1 MWSRDSTFA
10 KTALHSASRRRR
22 RLASSL
28 HKMYSRLGVLVIGGT
43 GLMGV
48 PTVTRLL
55 EAGSH
60 VVVMSRGNTQGQGTC
75 GRRPK
80 LPSGAETLVCDRTDE
95 EAFVAALCEP
105 SCPHIVVDFTAMEP
119 SHVESVYRAHER
131 VPLAH
136 YIFVSTNMV
145 YPGGVESMDVSATD
159 GRIAESAARRGQ
171 SEQAPCNYGGNKL
184 KCEARLVRYARSATP
199 LRSRL
204 RVRVRVRVRVGARVS
219 HP

>member
-1 MWSRDSTFA
+1 
-10 KTALHSASRRRR
+10 
-22 RLASSL
+22 
-28 HKMYSRLGVLVIGGT
+28 MYSRLGVLVIGGT

-60 VVVMSRGNTQGQGTC
+60 VVIMSRGNTQGQGTC
-75 GRRPK
+75 GCQPK

-105 SCPHIVVDFTAMEP
+105 SCPRIVVDFTAMEP

-145 YPGGVESMDVSATD
+145 YPGGVENMDVSATD
-159 GRIAESAARRGQ
+159 GRIAESAARGGQ
-171 SEQAPCNYGGNKL
+171 SDQAPCNYGGNKL

-204 RVRVRVRVRVGARVS
+204 RVRVRVRVKVGARVS
-219 HP
+219 

>member
-1 MWSRDSTFA
+1 
-10 KTALHSASRRRR
+10 
-22 RLASSL
+22 
-28 HKMYSRLGVLVIGGT
+28 MYSRLGVLVIGGT

-105 SCPHIVVDFTAMEP
+105 SCPRIVVDFTAMEP
-119 SHVESVYRAHER
+119 SHVESL
-131 VPLAH
+131 P
-136 YIFVSTNMV
+136 
-145 YPGGVESMDVSATD
+145 
-159 GRIAESAARRGQ
+159 
-171 SEQAPCNYGGNKL
+171 
-184 KCEARLVRYARSATP
+184 
-199 LRSRL
+199 
-204 RVRVRVRVRVGARVS
+204 GARARAACALHLCVDE
-219 HP
+219 HGVPGRR